1 MLKNYLAIALRSLLR
16 YKLFLFINVLGL
28 GVAIACCVVAFLNI
42 DFNDNFDK
50 HHLNAKNIY
59 RVQFWHEYEGKRD
72 RYAVAPTPLGNITK
86 QNFDDV
92 DKVVRYTTSSADIR
106 IGNELFNTRLSYA
119 DSSFFEFFS
128 YVLKDGSFDDF
139 SDKSKIFISEK
150 LASTYFDTREATGKQ
165 ITQVIDGNLIEFTVG
180 GVFEN
185 QPLNSSFQFDA
196 ITLWGNYPNTTVNPA
211 SFETDW
217 KEMNSL
223 FLWVQDPSRI
233 SSVTRQLQKYT
244 EPQNIAREDLK
255 VSEYYL
261 QCFEGLAL
269 KFHEGGWLN
278 GDQLNAAMPPYSVVA
293 PAIIAALLLL
303 LGCFNFTNTS
313 IAISSRR
320 IKEIGIRKV
329 LGGSRKQLVL
339 QLLADTMILI
349 TMAVGVGLLLAH
361 FLVPAY
367 NSMWPS
373 IELTLDFTGNG
384 TLLIFLGC
392 LLMITTIVAGS
403 YSAFYITSFKPI
415 SILKGKMKTA
425 GTNWFTRLLLGLQ
438 FSIALLALVFGYAYI
453 RNAEYQRDYDLG
465 YLKEGIITAPVSGES
480 DFNTYRNA
488 LIANKDIEVVA
499 GSRNH
504 VSDDFYKSPVKYEGT
519 EHQAEVIDVG
529 EDYLEAM
536 DISILQ
542 GRSFQKD
549 RESDRAEAVL
559 VSEEFVKQFAIKN
572 NPIGQRILFM
582 DSVSLYII
590 GVTKNIYPDAFWR
603 PVGPVM
609 LRFVSPERY
618 NHLVVRCSPE
628 HLLEVN
634 DFMKKEWNKLFPTRL
649 YAGNYSGGNLRI
661 TEMINTN
668 VIKIF
673 GFLGVIAV
681 LMSTTGLFSLVSLN
695 IVKKLKEIGVRKVL
709 GASTGSIIWLI
720 GFEFIII
727 LCVAATLGS
736 SLGYLMVNKMMDA
749 VWEYY
754 LEVSYATLEI
764 CVAFLLS
771 VALGTVGIKVFRTTL
786 INPVNVLREE

>member
-1 MLKNYLAIALRSLLR
+1 MLKNYLAIAVRNLLK

-28 GVAIACCVVAFLNI
+28 GVAIACCIVAFLNI
-42 DFNDNFDK
+42 DFNENFDRQ
-50 HHLNAKNIY
+50 HFNARNIY
-59 RVQFWHEYEGKRD
+59 RVQFWNDYEGTRN
-72 RYAVAPTPLGNITK
+72 RYAVAPTPLGNIIK
-86 QNFDDV
+86 QNFADV
-92 DKVVRYTTSSADIR
+92 TKVVRYTVSSADIR

-119 DSSFFEFFS
+119 DSAFFEFFS
-128 YVLKDGSFDDF
+128 FGLKDGSFEDF
-139 SDKSKIFISEK
+139 QDKSKIFISEK
-150 LASTYFDTREATGKQ
+150 LASTYFNAPLATGKQ
-165 ITQVIDGNLIEFTVG
+165 ITQVIDGNLVEFTVG

-196 ITLWGNYPNTTVNPA
+196 ITLWDNYQNTTLTPV

-217 KEMNSL
+217 KVMNTL
-223 FLWVQDPSRI
+223 FLWIDDPSRT
-233 SSVTRQLQKYT
+233 SAVTQQMQKYI
-244 EPQNIAREDLK
+244 EPQNRAREDLK
-255 VSEYYL
+255 VTEYYL

-269 KFHEGGWLN
+269 SFHDGPWLN
-278 GDQLNAAMPPYSVVA
+278 GDQLNAAMPPYSVLA
-293 PAIIAALLLL
+293 PAIIATLLLL

-329 LGGSRKQLVL
+329 LGGSKKQLVL
-339 QLLADTMILI
+339 QLLTDTMILI
-349 TMAVGVGLLLAH
+349 TISVGVGLVLAH

-373 IELTLDFTGNG
+373 VELSLDFSGNG

-392 LLMITTIVAGS
+392 LLLITTIVAGS

-415 SILKGKMKTA
+415 SVLKGNMKTA
-425 GTNWFTRLLLGLQ
+425 GTNWFTRILLGLQ
-438 FSIALLALVFGYAYI
+438 FSIALLSLVFGYAYI

-465 YLKEGIITAPVSGES
+465 YLTKGIITVPVTSGG
-480 DFNTYRNA
+480 DFNAYRNA
-488 LIANKDIEVVA
+488 LLVSKDIEVVA

-504 VSDDFYKSPVKYEGT
+504 VSDDFYKAPVKYEGT

-529 EDYLEAM
+529 EAYLEAM
-536 DISILQ
+536 DIAILQ
-542 GRSFQKD
+542 GRGFQKES
-549 RESDRAEAVL
+549 ESDREEAVL
-559 VSEEFVKQFAIKN
+559 VSEEFVRQFAIK

-582 DSVSLYII
+582 DSLSLYII
-590 GVTKNIYPDAFWR
+590 GVTKDIYPDAFWR

-609 LRFVSPERY
+609 LRQVGPERY
-618 NHLVVRCSPE
+618 NHLVVRTAPE
-628 HLLEVN
+628 HLMEVN
-634 DFMKKEWNKLFPTRL
+634 EFMKKEWNKLFPTRL
-649 YAGNYSGGNLRI
+649 YAGKYSDGNVRI

-695 IVKKLKEIGVRKVL
+695 IVRKLKEIGVRKVL
-709 GASTGSIIWLI
+709 GASTGNIIWLI
-720 GFEFIII
+720 GLEFIII
-727 LCVAATLGS
+727 LSFAATLGS
-736 SLGYLMVNKMMDA
+736 ALGYLMVNKMMNA

-754 LEVSYATLEI
+754 LEVNYATLEI

-771 VALGTVGIKVFRTTL
+771 VAIATVGIKVFRTTL
-786 INPVNVLREE
+786 LNPVNVLREE